1 MTYAN
6 ILTGEIKSDLPNV
19 LVQYGS
25 TITGA
30 TIEHWKAKGWR
41 QVVDTEQP
49 QSGYRGTGYTVQEV
63 DGETCNLVLSGS
75 VNIATEAA
83 ANAAASLAAQ
93 KAGAGGILD
102 GASGDVQRALV
113 AFATLTLQEINTLR
127 TKAGL
132 ANYSWSQF
140 VTALK
145 AKIDAQ
151 S

>member
-1 MTYAN
+1 MQYAN
-6 ILTGEIKSDLPNV
+6 IITEEIKSDLASTIV
-19 LVQYGS
+19 LNGS

-30 TIEHWKAKGWR
+30 TIDHWRAQGWR
-41 QVVDTEQP
+41 TVTAVEQP
-49 QSGYRGTGYTVQEV
+49 ADGYRAAGYSVVPVDDISCRLALTGI
-63 DGETCNLVLSGS
+63 

-83 ANAAASLAAQ
+83 AATAAALAAQ

-132 ANYSWSQF
+132 ANYTWSQF

-151 S
+151 T